1 MIVEHCNISKHCS
14 IVIHIWSSC
23 RVYIVGSRH
32 TGMYIDRAMIV
43 EHGNISKHCHQSYIY
58 DQAVGYI
65 LLRVQKGGVVG
76 GWGLDS
82 PA

>member
-1 MIVEHCNISKHCS
+1 
-14 IVIHIWSSC
+14 
-23 RVYIVGSRH
+23 
-32 TGMYIDRAMIV
+32 MYIDRAMIV